1 MPEWKI
7 EVDTH
12 VDTLEVCI
20 WLQEQGFSVTRLE
33 ASKKLVADESNV
45 LAAVEFALGMEG
57 MSRDMRCEHC
67 HKETVIPLSVPTH
80 TVFVFIKFQSQAN
93 LAAYIDTLQG
103 STYTSQV
110 MERSDTPISP
120 WQY

>member
-1 MPEWKI
+1 MADGHAQDKNKSRLKAVEWGQVIPGELK
-7 EVDTH
+7 DAN
-12 VDTLEVCI
+12 
-20 WLQEQGFSVTRLE
+20 G
-33 ASKKLVADESNV
+33 V
-45 LAAVEFALGMEG
+45 LA
-57 MSRDMRCEHC
+57 D
-67 HKETVIPLSVPTH
+67 

-120 WQY
+120 WRYSCSVYAIPP